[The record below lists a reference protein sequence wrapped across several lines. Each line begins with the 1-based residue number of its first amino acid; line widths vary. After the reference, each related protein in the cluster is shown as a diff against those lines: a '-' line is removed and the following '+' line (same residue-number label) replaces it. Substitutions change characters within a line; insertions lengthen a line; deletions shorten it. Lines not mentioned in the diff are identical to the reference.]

1 MRPRICSLAILLV
14 IVLTSSHLIGQDT
27 ASLTGTVTDPANAV
41 VTNAQVTVTNLDN
54 GVYRMTGTNS
64 AGEYLVSGLPPAH
77 YDIAIAASGFAK
89 HEVKDLVLGVA
100 QKARL
105 DAKLQIGRALFQVT
119 VAGQDVAQIENQ
131 SSELGG
137 TITGREIAQLQLN
150 GRDFTQLITL
160 VPGVSN
166 QSLEDRGIGFPAFSV
181 NGGRTEYNNWELDGG
196 DMLDNGSNTSLNVIP
211 SIDTIAEVRVL
222 TGNYG
227 AQYGRNGSATIE
239 VETKSGTSSW
249 HGDIFEFVRNDVFN
263 ARNYLDPPG
272 APPAYKKHNFGYTL
286 GGPSSYRACTTEN
299 GIKPFSSGRR
309 SGAGNLFPLILPSTR
324 KCLLRPSGRATFP
337 ISALTR

>member
-1 MRPRICSLAILLV
+1 MRPRICSLTLLLF

-41 VTNAQVTVTNLDN
+41 VTNARVTVTNLDN

-105 DAKLQIGRALFQVT
+105 DAKLQIARALFQVT

-150 GRDFTQLITL
+150 GRDFTPAHH
-160 VPGVSN
+160 PGS
-166 QSLEDRGIGFPAFSV
+166 
-181 NGGRTEYNNWELDGG
+181 
-196 DMLDNGSNTSLNVIP
+196 
-211 SIDTIAEVRVL
+211 
-222 TGNYG
+222 
-227 AQYGRNGSATIE
+227 
-239 VETKSGTSSW
+239 
-249 HGDIFEFVRNDVFN
+249 
-263 ARNYLDPPG
+263 
-272 APPAYKKHNFGYTL
+272 
-286 GGPSSYRACTTEN
+286 
-299 GIKPFSSGRR
+299 RR
-309 SGAGNLFPLILPSTR
+309 E
-324 KCLLRPSGRATFP
+324 
-337 ISALTR
+337 